1 MREQKRARAWLTFM
15 LAAFFAL
22 NLPSL
27 TRFPLVHSDE
37 AWLAGLTRHMMAK
50 GSFGVTEPFFDLKPR
65 YPHAIKLLFHLMQMP
80 FLSAFGH
87 GAWSVRLLSLLGGV
101 LALVVFFRCC
111 LRMAPFPLALGSTV
125 LCALSGQFLFAAR
138 TARQEIL
145 LLCALLTLTLV
156 LLEGKGA
163 VGARRAAVLGA
174 LTGLAAGLH
183 PNSLLLAL
191 GVGLTFIGLMLAGRR
206 GLLKPLM
213 IYITVTGAIALC
225 FVALS
230 FAFDRQFPAHYRMY
244 GEAEFGLSAP
254 FWEKAREFPLYLK
267 KLWHGVSGTYL
278 LPSLKAQ
285 LILIPPLLIWAAV
298 RAIRTR
304 AAELIILLGMIGGVV
319 SGTIIIGRYNQLSAS
334 LWMLPCLLLIPWL
347 MKDLPRRRWALILL
361 AGAFALSSACSI
373 APMLTWQYEDY
384 LRQAAA
390 FVQPGEKALA
400 NLSLGFHFDDGALLD
415 LRNLSFLKEHDLSF
429 ADYVRTRGVRVIL
442 WPEEMDFIYSRRPAW
457 NMIYGNPRYTPEAE
471 AFFAEHCTLLG
482 TFENG
487 GYAVRIAQE
496 VGKPYRVRVYRVKD

>member
-1 MREQKRARAWLTFM
+1 MRKRERAWLILL

-22 NLPSL
+22 NLSSL

-37 AWLAGLTRHMMAK
+37 AWLAGLTRHMMEE

-87 GAWSVRLLSLLGGV
+87 GAWSARLLSLLGGV
-101 LALVVFFRCC
+101 LALYLFFRCC
-111 LRMAPFPLALGSTV
+111 RSVAPFHSALGSTA
-125 LCALSGQFLFAAR
+125 LCALSGQFLFAAH

-145 LLCALLTLTLV
+145 MLCALLALTLV
-156 LLEGKGA
+156 LLEGKGT
-163 VGARRAAVLGA
+163 VSARRAAALGA
-174 LTGLAAGLH
+174 LTGLAVGLH

-191 GVGLTFIGLMLAGRR
+191 GVGLSFIGLMLAGRR
-206 GLLKPLM
+206 GLLKPLLV
-213 IYITVTGAIALC
+213 YIAVTGALALC

-244 GEAEFGLSAP
+244 GETEFELSASP
-254 FWEKAREFPLYLK
+254 WAKVREFPLYLE

-285 LILIPPLLIWAAV
+285 LILIPPLLIWATV
-298 RAIRTR
+298 RAVNTR
-304 AAELIILLGMIGGVV
+304 AAEPIILLGMIGGAL
-319 SGTIIIGRYNQLSAS
+319 SGTIVIGRYNQLSAS

-347 MKDLPRRRWALILL
+347 LKGVPLRRWALVLL
-361 AGAFALSSACSI
+361 AGAFAFSSGHSI
-373 APMLTWQYEDY
+373 APMLASRYEDY

-390 FVQPGEKALA
+390 FAQPGERTLA
-400 NLSLGFHFDDGALLD
+400 NLSLGFYFDDGALLD
-415 LRNLSFLKEHDLSF
+415 LRNLSYLQENNLSF
-429 ADYVRTRGVRVIL
+429 ADYVRSRGIRVIL
-442 WPEEMDFIYSRRPAW
+442 WPEEMDFIYNRRPAW
-457 NMIYGNPRYTPEAE
+457 NMIYGNPRYVPEAE
-471 AFFAEHCTLLG
+471 AFLAEHCTPLG
-482 TFENG
+482 TFESG

-496 VGKPYRVRVYRVKD
+496 VGKPYRVKAYRVNGSP